1 MGIPHDAETELVRR
15 AKAGDLTA
23 FEELVNRHE
32 QRIYSLARRIT
43 GNDPDAEDVTQQTF
57 LSALEHLA
65 TFREEARFGTWLTRI
80 ATHAALHVL
89 RKRKGLRT
97 ESLDAAAEAQPVDDD
112 HVPHPEYIAD
122 WRESPEELVTRRETL
137 QLIEDALAKL
147 DEKYRVVFL
156 LRDVE
161 GLSIEETAAITGL
174 TETNVKVRLLRARL
188 ALREH
193 LTQVLGDPATRREP
207 HRHV

>member
-1 MGIPHDAETELVRR
+1 
-15 AKAGDLTA
+15 
-23 FEELVNRHE
+23 
-32 QRIYSLARRIT
+32 
-43 GNDPDAEDVTQQTF
+43 
-57 LSALEHLA
+57 
-65 TFREEARFGTWLTRI
+65 
-80 ATHAALHVL
+80 
-89 RKRKGLRT
+89 
-97 ESLDAAAEAQPVDDD
+97 
-112 HVPHPEYIAD
+112 
-122 WRESPEELVTRRETL
+122 L